1 MRIQHL
7 FISIIFLISIVHG
20 YSGTHEIDMLCD
32 LSEGGT
38 AYVEGEV
45 TFTNLLQGM
54 ALKDVF
60 YINVENLF
68 YFSVRD
74 ALGPLEYELKNS
86 SMIINF
92 RKPVYYKEK
101 VDYGIKFYTGDLI
114 DKKGSFYFSFDLI
127 FYPLNNIPVRD
138 LELLIKLPEGAIYRE
153 YYPEPDR
160 IFIERGRTVFY
171 YDLSPILNVTKIKV
185 DYDLEEKKISE
196 LKELKIKKEKE
207 ERSLELER
215 LKNDLI
221 NNISTQRARINA
233 LENEIN
239 NEKDLVVYLSSL
251 DIVKDLLRS
260 SEEKVYRF
268 ELEESKAILI
278 SAIYLIK
285 SVERN
290 IEKYKEDLE
299 NKRLNLTFNHIKK
312 AEDTLVLAEK
322 KINELNKSSF
332 VWIEPNTNEINTLY
346 LKSKNHYER
355 ALDAL
360 EIRDYSL
367 AKEEAEKSRELAY
380 QTIYLID
387 EEREKTN
394 SRKNLLVLGSS
405 LCIFSLFFSS
415 IFIVIRRNK
424 EENILRKIKK
434 EYRNVSQD
442 YEFGF
447 ISREEY
453 ERRIEV
459 LYDEV
464 TELYEKLR

>member
-1 MRIQHL
+1 M
-7 FISIIFLISIVHG
+7 
-20 YSGTHEIDMLCD
+20 
-32 LSEGGT
+32 
-38 AYVEGEV
+38 
-45 TFTNLLQGM
+45 
-54 ALKDVF
+54 
-60 YINVENLF
+60 
-68 YFSVRD
+68 
-74 ALGPLEYELKNS
+74 
-86 SMIINF
+86 
-92 RKPVYYKEK
+92 
-101 VDYGIKFYTGDLI
+101 
-114 DKKGSFYFSFDLI
+114 
-127 FYPLNNIPVRD
+127 
-138 LELLIKLPEGAIYRE
+138 
-153 YYPEPDR
+153 
-160 IFIERGRTVFY
+160 
-171 YDLSPILNVTKIKV
+171 
-185 DYDLEEKKISE
+185 
-196 LKELKIKKEKE
+196 
-207 ERSLELER
+207 
-215 LKNDLI
+215 
-221 NNISTQRARINA
+221 
-233 LENEIN
+233 
-239 NEKDLVVYLSSL
+239 
-251 DIVKDLLRS
+251 
-260 SEEKVYRF
+260 
-268 ELEESKAILI
+268 
-278 SAIYLIK
+278 
-285 SVERN
+285 
-290 IEKYKEDLE
+290 
-299 NKRLNLTFNHIKK
+299 
-312 AEDTLVLAEK
+312 
-322 KINELNKSSF
+322 NKSSF